1 MIIGLQGNPLIVQ
14 LQGVPAKSVTRNGG
28 QVDQVVISLYPIRT
42 IVIVS
47 SPSCACTQ
55 HDLGLKWIFSCLSF
69 IEKQL
74 LLHEGPWP
82 KQNQLVT

>member
-42 IVIVS
+42 IVSLQSQLCLHTARSGFEVDIFVLIV
-47 SPSCACTQ
+47 
-55 HDLGLKWIFSCLSF
+55 H
-69 IEKQL
+69 
-74 LLHEGPWP
+74 
-82 KQNQLVT
+82 